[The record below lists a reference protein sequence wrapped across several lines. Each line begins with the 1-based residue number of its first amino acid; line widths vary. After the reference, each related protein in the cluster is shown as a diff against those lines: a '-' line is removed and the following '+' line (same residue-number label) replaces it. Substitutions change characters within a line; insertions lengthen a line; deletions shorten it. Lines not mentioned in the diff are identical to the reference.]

1 MGTAYIIRDPALQA
15 NAGAYIMNQFTWG
28 LCATMSDANG
38 RPIMTANPTQSA
50 PFLLGGVPV
59 IIAPQMPNVETGA
72 TPVAFG
78 NWNRAYMVVNR
89 KGVTM
94 MADPYSAGFCH
105 LFKFEARIGGGVVCP
120 GAARL
125 LRIR

>member
-1 MGTAYIIRDPALQA
+1 
-15 NAGAYIMNQFTWG
+15 
-28 LCATMSDANG
+28 
-38 RPIMTANPTQSA
+38 MTANAAEDA
-50 PFLLGGVPV
+50 PFLIGGVPV
-59 IIAPQMPNVETGA
+59 IIAPGMPNVETGA

-78 NWNRAYMVVNR
+78 NWNRAYMVVTR

-94 MADPYSAGFCH
+94 TQDPYSAGFCV
-105 LFKFEARIGGGVVCP
+105 LFRFEARIGGGVVCP